1 MEPLRVLL
9 ADDHPVFRRGL
20 RMLLD
25 AQPEGAEIVGEACNG
40 MEAVELARE
49 LQPDVVVMDLQMP
62 ELNGIEATQ
71 RIVEES
77 PHIGVLVLTMF
88 EDDESVFA
96 AMRAGA
102 RGYLLKGAEQED
114 MLAAIRSVAAGQVVV
129 GPSVAKRLLGYLS
142 APPGR
147 NTPFPDLTPR
157 EREILDRVAQGH
169 SNHAIARGLGV
180 ASKTVANHMSAVL
193 TKLQVATRAEAII
206 LARDQGLG
214 RG

>member
-1 MEPLRVLL
+1 MIGVLV
-9 ADDHPVFRRGL
+9 ADDHPVVRRGIVALLASVEGVQVVAEAANGADAL
-20 RMLLD
+20 RE
-25 AQPEGAEIVGEACNG
+25 AQLCH
-40 MEAVELARE
+40 
-49 LQPDVVVMDLQMP
+49 PDVVIMDIQMPVMD
-62 ELNGIEATQ
+62 GIEATR
-71 RIVEES
+71 RIATQLPEVA
-77 PHIGVLVLTMF
+77 VLVLTMF

>member
-1 MEPLRVLL
+1 MIRVLV
-9 ADDHPVFRRGL
+9 ADDHLVVRRGIVALLASVEGVAVVAEAANGADAL
-20 RMLLD
+20 RE
-25 AQPEGAEIVGEACNG
+25 AQLC
-40 MEAVELARE
+40 R
-49 LQPDVVVMDLQMP
+49 PDVVIMDIQMP
-62 ELNGIEATQ
+62 VLDGIEATR
-71 RIVEES
+71 RIATHLPEVA
-77 PHIGVLVLTMF
+77 VLVLTMF
-88 EDDESVFA
+88 EDDESVFS

-129 GPSVAKRLLGYLS
+129 GPSVARRLLSYLS

-147 NTPFPDLTPR
+147 DTPFPELTPR

-169 SNHAIARGLGV
+169 SNHAIAKSLGV